1 MKFLSIWDFMAFRVW
16 NSQPCHYSL
25 WIWMIDIFAGYN
37 ENAKRNVCFGCHYH
51 CICTCTW
58 KPFEYLF
65 HEVVKSGS
73 VGAFIFEKKMPFFFA
88 FVSLKCSHFLWSDG
102 ASFQSS
108 HDSFIWTIITKVT
121 ISKNSANKKYKNKNS
136 MNIEHRYRRTL
147 TYAQTSKWNLGRTTD
162 FSHHDSN
169 IDSYVYST
177 IRKL

>member
-1 MKFLSIWDFMAFRVW
+1 MFWLPLPLHLYLYLKTIWISISWSRKKRKCWRV
-16 NSQPCHYSL
+16 
-25 WIWMIDIFAGYN
+25 
-37 ENAKRNVCFGCHYH
+37 
-51 CICTCTW
+51 
-58 KPFEYLF
+58 YL
-65 HEVVKSGS
+65 
-73 VGAFIFEKKMPFFFA
+73 KKMPFFFA

-136 MNIEHRYRRTL
+136 MNIEHTYRRTL
-147 TYAQTSKWNLGRTTD
+147 TYAQTSKWNLGHTTD